1 MGYILN
7 RFQRWNN
14 VLTLE
19 FLSFKTQNIV
29 FREENSQISPLT
41 SAEVIY
47 LTRKPVWERQR
58 RAEQGGE
65 GDADRVIGSLCT
77 APTATNILHT
87 HIMHCSST
95 SLDAQHKVYTHY
107 ALQAPLSFCT
117 TLCIIAADCFRFTI
131 ASIIHCRRLS
141 DFSAECKY
149 TFNGNTVGI
158 YSYSMTASCQTLK
171 YETIVF
177 ICALVT
183 SVQSVQDLNDN
194 LEHSLCVYQ
203 TPFMR
208 STALHDGRIAWGDA
222 FNCETYFVAFLWFN
236 PMCG

>member
-1 MGYILN
+1 MCHILWSYFWFGTEENLLIFINVYMRYILN
-7 RFQRWNN
+7 RLQKWNN

-19 FLSFKTQNIV
+19 LLSFKNIKYC
-29 FREENSQISPLT
+29 FLKKKTPRFPPLT

-77 APTATNILHT
+77 APTATTILHT

-107 ALQAPLSFCT
+107 ALQTPLSFRT

-131 ASIIHCRRLS
+131 ASIVYCRRLS
-141 DFSAECKY
+141 HCSAECKY
-149 TFNGNTVGI
+149 T
-158 YSYSMTASCQTLK
+158 L
-171 YETIVF
+171 
-177 ICALVT
+177 
-183 SVQSVQDLNDN
+183 
-194 LEHSLCVYQ
+194 
-203 TPFMR
+203 P
-208 STALHDGRIAWGDA
+208 
-222 FNCETYFVAFLWFN
+222 
-236 PMCG
+236 